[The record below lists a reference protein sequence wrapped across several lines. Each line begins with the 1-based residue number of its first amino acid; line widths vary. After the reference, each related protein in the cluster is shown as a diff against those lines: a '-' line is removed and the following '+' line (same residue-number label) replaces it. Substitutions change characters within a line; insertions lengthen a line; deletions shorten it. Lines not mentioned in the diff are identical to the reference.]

1 MMIMNIIII
10 LVIII
15 RDRIILQV
23 KLVWVES
30 GGKGFAQG
38 FEQTTDNET
47 RMVNTDSR
55 PLFNPT
61 RTQSPDAVRLPPP
74 PALSSPSYIHTIA
87 SSAKLLTKILKINR
101 TITVQKILRIHY
113 YNSKKM
119 LYKMTRI
126 CLSKTVGDSV
136 EIFLGGNFQSPSK

>member
-74 PALSSPSYIHTIA
+74 PPLFPLPPTFT
-87 SSAKLLTKILKINR
+87 LLLQVPN
-101 TITVQKILRIHY
+101 Y
-113 YNSKKM
+113 
-119 LYKMTRI
+119 
-126 CLSKTVGDSV
+126 
-136 EIFLGGNFQSPSK
+136 